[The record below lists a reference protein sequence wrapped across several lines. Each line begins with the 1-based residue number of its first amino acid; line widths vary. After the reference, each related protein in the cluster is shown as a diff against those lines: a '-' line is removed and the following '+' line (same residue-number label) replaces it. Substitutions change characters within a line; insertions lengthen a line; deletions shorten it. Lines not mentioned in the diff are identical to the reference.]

1 VLLGLGANLG
11 EAPRTL
17 ALALERLGAF
27 VHLEVISSLYRTAPV
42 GYAAQ
47 PDFYNLVAAGTTA
60 LEAGTLLEAL
70 LEIERALGRER
81 LFLNAPRTIDLDL
94 LAYGDHVIDTPA
106 LTLPHPRLHERGF
119 VLVPL
124 AEIAPAWRHPR
135 LGRTAA
141 ELLEAAGPFERVER
155 LGPLARYRVAG

>member
-1 VLLGLGANLG
+1 MLLGLGANLG

-94 LAYGDHVIDTPA
+94 LAYGDLVIDTPA

-124 AEIAPAWRHPR
+124 AEIAPAWR
-135 LGRTAA
+135 
-141 ELLEAAGPFERVER
+141 
-155 LGPLARYRVAG
+155 